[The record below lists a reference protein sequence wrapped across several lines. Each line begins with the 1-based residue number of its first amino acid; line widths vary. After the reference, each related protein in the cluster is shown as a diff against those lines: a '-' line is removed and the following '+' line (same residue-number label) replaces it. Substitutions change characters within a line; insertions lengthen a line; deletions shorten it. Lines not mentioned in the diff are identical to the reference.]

1 MSFDLT
7 NREISDIDPVIIGGR
22 RDPAGRADPAT
33 LRNCRQPW
41 SHRDRGLVQGHDVP
55 RFTDNSHSLPGA
67 MNLIFTLASRNLFHD
82 RVRLIATVVGIVF
95 SIVLVTVQLGVFLSF
110 ERMITMMIDH
120 AQADFWIAP
129 AETKSF
135 EGSSLLAGRERFL
148 ALSINGVAEV
158 TPVIVGYA
166 SWRKPNGG
174 ASTPVFVIGAPT
186 ASSGLQ
192 PWNVVEGSLADLTKP
207 DAVAIDRSYFEQLG
221 VEGIGGH
228 AEISN
233 LKARVVAV
241 TKGIRSFTTMPNVFT
256 SLDRA
261 RAYLGVPLNK
271 ANYFIVRISPNAN
284 AAAVRSRLVA
294 SLSNAEVLTSE
305 EFRSRSRLFWLFDTG
320 AGAALLGSAILGIIV
335 GTIIVAQTLYS
346 STKDHLKEF
355 ATLRAIG
362 SSRRYILKVILGQ
375 ALLSAVIGFSIAAAI
390 GLTLVQA
397 TADAAL
403 PIIMTPELTFGLFV
417 LTVVMCAIAAISAIR
432 VVTRIDPAMV
442 FAQ

>member
-1 MSFDLT
+1 
-7 NREISDIDPVIIGGR
+7 
-22 RDPAGRADPAT
+22 
-33 LRNCRQPW
+33 
-41 SHRDRGLVQGHDVP
+41 
-55 RFTDNSHSLPGA
+55 

-110 ERMITMMIDH
+110 ERMITTMIDH

-129 AETKSF
+129 SETKSF
-135 EGSSLLAGRERFL
+135 ETSSLLTGRERMQ
-148 ALSINGVAEV
+148 ALSVSGVTEAI
-158 TPVIVGYA
+158 PVVVGHA

-174 ASTPVFVIGAPT
+174 ASTPVLVVGSPT
-186 ASSGLQ
+186 TSTGLR
-192 PWNVVEGSLADLTKP
+192 PWNVVDGRLENLTMP

-221 VEGIGGH
+221 VARVGGN

-233 LKARVVAV
+233 QKARVVAI
-241 TKGIRSFTTMPNVFT
+241 TKGIRSFATMPYVFT

-261 RAYLGVPLNK
+261 RTYLGVPSNQASFYL
-271 ANYFIVRISPNAN
+271 VRLAPNAN
-284 AAAVRSRLVA
+284 AEAIRSRLAA
-294 SLSNAEVLTSE
+294 SLSDAEVLTSD
-305 EFRSRSRLFWLFDTG
+305 EFRHRSRMFWLFDTG
-320 AGAALLGSAILGIIV
+320 AGAALLGSAILSIIV

-362 SSRRYILKVILGQ
+362 SSRTYILKVILGQ
-375 ALLSAVIGFSIAAAI
+375 ALLSAVIGFAIAAAI
-390 GLTLVQA
+390 GLALVQA

-403 PIIMTPELTFGLFV
+403 PVVMTPALTLGLFV
-417 LTVVMCAIAAISAIR
+417 LTVAMCAIAAIAAIR

>member
-1 MSFDLT
+1 M
-7 NREISDIDPVIIGGR
+7 
-22 RDPAGRADPAT
+22 T
-33 LRNCRQPW
+33 LI
-41 SHRDRGLVQGHDVP
+41 L
-55 RFTDNSHSLPGA
+55 
-67 MNLIFTLASRNLFHD
+67 TLASRNLFHD

-95 SIVLVTVQLGVFLSF
+95 SIVLVTVQLGVFVSF
-110 ERMITMMIDH
+110 ERMVTMMIDH

-129 AETKSF
+129 IETKSF
-135 EGSSLLAGRERFL
+135 EGSSLLAGRERFQ
-148 ALSINGVAEV
+148 ALSINGVTEV

-174 ASTPVFVIGAPT
+174 ASTPVLVVGAPT
-186 ASSGLQ
+186 ASAGLQ
-192 PWNVVEGSLADLTKP
+192 PWNVVEGRVDDLSMP

-221 VEGIGGH
+221 VAGIGGN

-233 LKARVVAV
+233 QKARVVAI
-241 TKGIRSFTTMPNVFT
+241 TKGIRSFTTTPQVFT

-261 RAYLGVPLNK
+261 RAYLGVPPNK

-284 AAAVRSRLVA
+284 AAAVRSRLAA
-294 SLSNAEVLTSE
+294 SLSDAEVLTSE
-305 EFRSRSRLFWLFDTG
+305 EFRHRSRLFWLMDTG

-362 SSRRYILKVILGQ
+362 SSRKYILKVILVQ

-390 GLTLVQA
+390 GLALVKA
-397 TADAAL
+397 TTDAAL
-403 PIIMTPELTFGLFV
+403 PIVMTPELTLGLFV
-417 LTVVMCAIAAISAIR
+417 LTVAMCAIAAISAIR

>member
-1 MSFDLT
+1 
-7 NREISDIDPVIIGGR
+7 
-22 RDPAGRADPAT
+22 
-33 LRNCRQPW
+33 
-41 SHRDRGLVQGHDVP
+41 
-55 RFTDNSHSLPGA
+55 

-135 EGSSLLAGRERFL
+135 EGSSLLAGRERFQ

-186 ASSGLQ
+186 ASAGLQ

-261 RAYLGVPLNK
+261 RAYLGVPPNK

-390 GLTLVQA
+390 GLALVQA

-417 LTVVMCAIAAISAIR
+417 LTVAMCAIAAISAIR